1 MRAAPAARRPRRRR
15 SQRPGG
21 TPGGT
26 RVPLSRWWREEERA
40 MKAFGIAALAVAAGV
55 AGCTF
60 KSTTVKEADAPP
72 AVVYQQP
79 APVVVYQ
86 APAPTVV
93 AAPQTITYSV
103 SSQAQYNQA
112 AVLAGNWCRARV
124 GAGARV
130 YDTKQGT
137 SRG

>member
-1 MRAAPAARRPRRRR
+1 
-15 SQRPGG
+15 
-21 TPGGT
+21 
-26 RVPLSRWWREEERA
+26 
-40 MKAFGIAALAVAAGV
+40 MKAFGIAALAAAAAV

-86 APAPTVV
+86 APAPAVVYQQQPTVV
-93 AAPQTITYSV
+93 TAPQTITYSV
-103 SSQAQYNQA
+103 SNQAQYNQA
-112 AVLAGNWCRARV
+112 AVLAGNWCHARL
-124 GAGARV
+124 GSGARV

-137 SRG
+137 SRGLATFACVTG

>member
-1 MRAAPAARRPRRRR
+1 
-15 SQRPGG
+15 
-21 TPGGT
+21 
-26 RVPLSRWWREEERA
+26 
-40 MKAFGIAALAVAAGV
+40 MKAFGIAALAAAAAV

-86 APAPTVV
+86 TPAPTVTYQQPTVV

-103 SSQAQYNQA
+103 SSQAQYSQA
-112 AVLAGNWCRARV
+112 AVLAGNWCRARL
-124 GAGARV
+124 GDGARV

-137 SRG
+137 SRGLATFACVTG